1 MQAAHSLLKHNRLL
15 LLQGPMG
22 SFFNQLADWLDAH
35 DIESRKVNFNGGDW
49 LFHRRPGTVN
59 YQGRPSSFSRWL
71 RTYIRK
77 EGIDGIVCFG
87 DCRRPHRVA
96 ALVAKEM
103 GVTFYAF
110 EEGYLRPD
118 YVTLEE
124 GGVNAFSKLA
134 SQPARYIEHEPIDS
148 EKPLPTHPSFRRMGL
163 TAMAYYAAGWFLRR
177 QFPHYR
183 HHKDF
188 SPFRECF
195 FWTRAGWR
203 KLIYRLAEANL
214 IRNIVENWS
223 DQYFLVALQVFNDSQ
238 IHQHS
243 HYQDIH
249 DFIAEII
256 QAFATQTDS
265 AHRLIF
271 KHHPMDRGHRNYR
284 RFIEEQASRAGVSE
298 RVHYI
303 HDAHLPTL
311 LKLSRGVITINSTV
325 GLSAVHHGKPTI
337 VMGRAF
343 YDIQGLTFQDGLQRF
358 WSEPYTVNQELYGKL
373 RSYMIK
379 HTQLNGA
386 FFGESHWMRHPKLA
400 PRASY
405 WQAAAR
411 VGQIAAFLFFL
422 GIAMDSELGRLLEW
436 LASLG

>member
-1 MQAAHSLLKHNRLL
+1 MLAAQSLLKHKRLL

-22 SFFNQLADWLDAH
+22 NFFNRLADWLGAH
-35 DIESRKVNFNGGDW
+35 DIESRKINFNGGDW
-49 LFHRRPGTVN
+49 LFHRRPGTVH
-59 YQGRPSSFSRWL
+59 YQGKPSCFSRWL
-71 RTYIRK
+71 RAYIRK
-77 EGIDGIVCFG
+77 EEIDGIVCFG

-96 ALVAKEM
+96 ALIAKKM
-103 GVTFYAF
+103 GIAFYAF

-124 GGVNAFSKLA
+124 GGVNAFSQLA
-134 SQPARYIEHEPIDS
+134 SHPARYIEHEPVNS
-148 EKPLPTHPSFRRMGL
+148 ERPLPTGPSFRRMGL

-195 FWTRAGWR
+195 FWMRAGWR
-203 KLIYRLAEANL
+203 KQVYRVTEALL
-214 IRNIVENWS
+214 IRRISEEWRG
-223 DQYFLVALQVFNDSQ
+223 QYFLVALQVFNDSQ

-243 HYQDIH
+243 HYHDVR

-256 QAFATQTDS
+256 QAFATQ
-265 AHRLIF
+265 ARARHQLVF
-271 KHHPMDRGHRNYR
+271 KHHPMDRGHRHYG
-284 RFIEEQASRAGVSE
+284 RFIQEQATLAGVAE

-303 HDAHLPTL
+303 HDGHLPTL
-311 LKLSRGVITINSTV
+311 LKLSLGVITINSTV
-325 GLSAVHHGKPTI
+325 GLSAIHHGKPTI

-343 YDIQGLTFQDGLQRF
+343 YDIQGLTFQDGLERF
-358 WSEPYTVNQELYGKL
+358 WTEPYAVNQELYGKL
-373 RSYMIK
+373 RSYVIK

-386 FFGESHWMRHPKLA
+386 FFGASHWMRHPKLA
-400 PRASY
+400 PRAFH
-405 WQAAAR
+405 WQPALR
-411 VGQIAAFLFFL
+411 IGQISALLLFL
-422 GIAMDSELGRLLEW
+422 GIAVDGELGWLMEW